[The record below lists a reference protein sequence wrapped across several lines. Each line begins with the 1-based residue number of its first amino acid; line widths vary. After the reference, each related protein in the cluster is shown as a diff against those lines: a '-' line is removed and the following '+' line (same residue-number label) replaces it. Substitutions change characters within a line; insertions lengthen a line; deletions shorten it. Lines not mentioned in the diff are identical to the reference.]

1 MPRQQEESGR
11 TSRHPASDS
20 LQQNEALRDRAVNG
34 FHAFGF
40 VGACHRLQSGSPKS
54 TIKIVASRHLEQV
67 LAHAENQLAAT
78 GARRPTEV
86 LPLYKK
92 FLKVEEHRLRLKHQ
106 AGHGGRE
113 ICAHRADLV
122 DVLLRYV
129 FGAAFTATR
138 PEEASGAPLALIA
151 LGGYG
156 RGELNPFSDIDVM
169 LLHRQWAKKI
179 SPHLEEMVEQVL
191 YLLWDSG
198 FKVGHSTRSIKEAI
212 TQANRDML
220 TKTAMLESRFLAGD
234 AELAREFREQF
245 RSKCVEGHERE
256 YVEMRMQDQVV
267 RHKKFGDSV
276 YRQEPHV
283 KSGCG
288 GLRDYQNLL
297 WMTYFKEGSLSTNQ
311 LVGKDWLSETDQRR
325 IERAYDFLLRLRTDL
340 HYATG
345 RATDILHL
353 NLQEQIAKRLN
364 YSFGNGQLRSE
375 TLMRDYFEHTR
386 NIFRVTER
394 ISAQFVSWHV
404 TSRTRSLF
412 SFLPLIRPDK
422 TPVGESF
429 FIRNKQLHPDRR
441 DLFQKDPEQMMRAF
455 QLIQEYVLDLSPEA
469 ADLVSR
475 SLEQVTRTY
484 QYARGPREI
493 FTAILSQKGEVGRV
507 LRAMHRVDFLGR
519 YIPEFGQLTCLVQHE
534 FLHRYTADEHTL
546 VCIDKLDALT
556 QTDDPKLIHYRKLFE
571 QLADPL
577 VLYLALLL
585 HDSGKAVGRPHSEAS
600 ALFAQRV
607 AARLQLSSEQRKSL
621 IRLVDHHLS
630 LSTTAQQRNLD
641 DPATVMKFAQVVKD
655 QKNLDALML
664 LTLADGQGTSADAW
678 SDWKESLVWQ
688 LFHQTSRYLAD
699 RKSYYEQTRI
709 ARESLRACVA
719 ENFSPDY
726 AEEIEAHFEY
736 MPDHYFRA
744 TGVPEIIEHV
754 KLLRSFLESVSTEK
768 ESPLAPAVKWKIVPE
783 QGHTV
788 MTFCTWERERLLAK
802 IAGSLSVVPLN
813 ILSADVF
820 PRGDNAVLGVFR
832 VCDTRAQP
840 VSNPRDF
847 ELVEQTLRRAL
858 EDESFDFVPSIE
870 KAKRSSHRAAVGID
884 FPTRIAIDNKT
895 HPTYT
900 LVEFQAPDRI
910 GLLYDVLSCLDRE
923 NVLVPLSRVNTQAG
937 AAIDTL
943 YVMDGSSHAKIT
955 DSQRIQ
961 TVQQHLKD
969 AILRGSARS

>member
-1 MPRQQEESGR
+1 MKV
-11 TSRHPASDS
+11 SR
-20 LQQNEALRDRAVNG
+20 E
-34 FHAFGF
+34 
-40 VGACHRLQSGSPKS
+40 
-54 TIKIVASRHLEQV
+54 LEKV
-67 LAHAENQLAAT
+67 LAHAESRLAPT

-92 FLKVEEHRLRLKHQ
+92 FLNVEEHRLRLNHQ
-106 AGHGGRE
+106 AGGGGRD
-113 ICAHRADLV
+113 ICARRAELV

-129 FGAAFTATR
+129 FGGASSAAADGNGE
-138 PEEASGAPLALIA
+138 PEVPLALIA

-156 RGELNPFSDIDVM
+156 RGELNPFSDVDVM
-169 LLHRQWAKKI
+169 LLHPQGAEI
-179 SPHLEEMVEQVL
+179 SPHLGEMVNQIL

-212 TQANRDML
+212 AQANSDMR
-220 TKTAMLESRFLAGD
+220 TKTAMLEARFLAGD
-234 AELAREFREQF
+234 TELAREFREQF
-245 RSKCVEGHERE
+245 RSKCVVSHERD
-256 YVEMRMQDQVV
+256 YVEMRMQDQVA

-276 YRQEPHV
+276 YLQEPNL

-297 WMTYFKEGSLSTNQ
+297 WITYFKEGSLSTNQ
-311 LVGKDWLSETDQRR
+311 LVGKDWLSESDQRR

-353 NLQEQIAKRLN
+353 NLQEQIASRLG
-364 YSFGNGQLRSE
+364 YSPRKGQLRSE
-375 TLMRDYFEHTR
+375 ALMRDYYNHTR
-386 NIFRVTER
+386 NILRVTER
-394 ISAQFVSWHV
+394 ITEQFVSGHV
-404 TSRTRSLF
+404 TSKTRALF
-412 SFLPLIRPDK
+412 SFLPLTRAHK
-422 TPVGESF
+422 TPIGDSF
-429 FIRNKQLHPDRR
+429 FIRNKQLHPARR
-441 DLFQKDPEQMMRAF
+441 DILRNDPEQMMRVF
-455 QLIQEYVLDLSPEA
+455 QLAQERDLDLSPELE
-469 ADLVSR
+469 DLLSR
-475 SLEQVTRTY
+475 SLGHVTRTY
-484 QYARGPREI
+484 QYAREPRVM
-493 FTAILSQKGEVGRV
+493 FKSILSQKGKVGRI
-507 LRAMHRVDFLGR
+507 LRMMHRVDYLGR

-556 QTDDPKLIHYRKLFE
+556 GTNDPKLIQYRKVFE
-571 QLADPL
+571 QLTDPL

-585 HDSGKAVGRPHSEAS
+585 HDSGKAVAARPHSEAS

-621 IRLVDHHLS
+621 IRLVDHHLT
-630 LSTTAQQRNLD
+630 LSRMAQQRNLD
-641 DPATVMKFAQVVKD
+641 DPATVMEFAQIVKD

-688 LFHQTSRYLAD
+688 MFHQTSRYLAD
-699 RKSYYEQTRI
+699 RRSFYEQTRI
-709 ARESLRACVA
+709 ARESLRASVA
-719 ENFSPDY
+719 ASLSPEY
-726 AEEIEAHFEY
+726 AEEIEAQFEY

-744 TGVPEIIEHV
+744 TGVPEIVEHV
-754 KLLRSFLESVSTEK
+754 KLFRLFLENVSSTK
-768 ESPLAPAVKWKIVPE
+768 EFPLKPAVKWKVVPE

-802 IAGSLSVVPLN
+802 IAGSFSVVPLN

-820 PRGDNAVLGVFR
+820 PRGDNGVLGVFR
-832 VCDTRAQP
+832 VCDTKAQP
-840 VSNPRDF
+840 VSNPRDL

-858 EDESFDFVPSIE
+858 EDESFDFVPLIE
-870 KAKRSSHRAAVGID
+870 KAKRSGRRAAVGIE

-895 HPTYT
+895 HLSYT

-923 NVLVPLSRVNTQAG
+923 NVLIPLSRINTQAG

-943 YVMDGSSHAKIT
+943 YVVDGSTHGKII
-955 DSQRIQ
+955 DPHRIQ
-961 TVQQHLKD
+961 TIQQHLKD
-969 AILRGSARS
+969 AILRGSAKA